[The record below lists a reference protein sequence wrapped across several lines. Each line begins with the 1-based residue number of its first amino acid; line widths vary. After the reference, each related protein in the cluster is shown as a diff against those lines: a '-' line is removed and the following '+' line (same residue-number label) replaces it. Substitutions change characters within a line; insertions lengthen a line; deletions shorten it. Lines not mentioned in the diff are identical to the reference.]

1 MRKFIP
7 VFLLWLSPFLALLS
21 IVSACSEN
29 EKYLAH
35 GTTEEENAQ
44 NITDTIAYMKIL
56 STWEQSEPVDSSKVV
71 LGGDSSVSW
80 YEVSF
85 DSEGEQYFA
94 FAPAEPGADSS
105 SIYIYK
111 KQNAVRLSLALG
123 ETKKTLTQ
131 ILSRDSLYAVAMDRL
146 DNSYAEGDESACRED
161 AESFEEDCEKADGE
175 FVDQLGLESC
185 MELHLVCTRKFIA
198 KVSAEEYLTNSA
210 AELKKRGE
218 EELGIDDSKDT
229 TAKKMGLEGK
239 LPWQY
244 LNADIEYGEVVDER
258 DGQVYKTVKMDS
270 AVWMAENLNYADSSA
285 TPSLLGKNWC
295 YGNEADSCTKYG
307 RLYTWAAAID
317 SVAIANDPENP
328 LTCGN
333 GTVCKNLEKVQGICM
348 DGWHLPSTKELHDV
362 EDQASAL
369 LPKVEVVDEG
379 EPDRVSNM
387 LRSATAWPYGSD
399 IFGFSLLPGG
409 YYLFDSDEFKNAG
422 EKAFFWSLDY
432 AEEYAWMFI
441 MYDDYTSW
449 ATGTHISVN
458 EKYMYAISVRC
469 VKD

>member
-111 KQNAVRLSLALG
+111 KQNAVRLSLAMG

-218 EELGIDDSKDT
+218 EELGVDDSKDT

-244 LNADIEYGEVVDER
+244 LNADIEYGEVLDER

-369 LPKVEVVDEG
+369 LPTIEVVDQG

-409 YYLFDSDEFKNAG
+409 YYLFDSNEFKDAG
-422 EKAFFWSLDY
+422 QKAFFWSLDY
-432 AEEYAWMFI
+432 AEEYASMFI

-449 ATGTHISVN
+449 ASGTHVAIN

>member
-7 VFLLWLSPFLALLS
+7 AFLLWLSPFLVLLA
-21 IVSACSEN
+21 VVAACSEN

-44 NITDTIAYMKIL
+44 NITDTVAYMKIL
-56 STWEQSEPVDSSKVV
+56 STWESEPVDSSKVV
-71 LGGDSSVSW
+71 MEGDSSVSW
-80 YEVSF
+80 YEVNF
-85 DSEGEQYFA
+85 DSEGEQYYA

-123 ETKKTLTQ
+123 ETRKTLTQ
-131 ILSRDSLYAVAMDRL
+131 ILSRDSLYAVATDWL
-146 DNSYAEGDESACRED
+146 DNSYAEDDESACRADFD
-161 AESFEEDCEKADGE
+161 AFAEDCEKDDGE
-175 FVDQLGLESC
+175 FVDQLGQESC
-185 MELHLVCTRKFIA
+185 TELHLVCTRKFIA
-198 KVSAEEYLTNSA
+198 KVVAEEYLANLA
-210 AELKKRGE
+210 ADLKKRGE
-218 EELGIDDSKDT
+218 EELGINSTKDT

-244 LNADIEYGEVVDER
+244 LNADVEYGEVVDER
-258 DGQVYKTVKMDS
+258 DGQVYKTVQMDS
-270 AVWMAENLNYADSSA
+270 AVWMAENLNYADSNA
-285 TPSLLGKNWC
+285 MPSLLGKSWC

-317 SVAIANDPENP
+317 SVALANDLENP
-328 LTCGN
+328 LICGN
-333 GTVCKNLEKVQGICM
+333 GTYCKDLEKVQGICM
-348 DGWHLPSTKELHDV
+348 DGWHLPTTKEMHDV

>member
-1 MRKFIP
+1 MRKFLP
-7 VFLLWLSPFLALLS
+7 VFLLWLFPFFAILS

-29 EKYLAH
+29 EKFLAH

-44 NITDTIAYMKIL
+44 NITDTVAYMEII
-56 STWEQSEPVDSSKVV
+56 STWEQSQPVDSSKVV
-71 LGGDSSVSW
+71 LEEDSSISW
-80 YEVSF
+80 YEVNF
-85 DSEGEQYFA
+85 DSEGERYCA

-111 KQNAVRLSLALG
+111 KQNALRLSLSLG

-131 ILSRDSLYAVAMDRL
+131 ILSRDSLYAVSTDRL
-146 DNSYAEGDESACRED
+146 DNSYADSDESACRADSE
-161 AESFEEDCEKADGE
+161 AFAEDCEDADGE
-175 FVDQLGLESC
+175 FVDQLGQGSC
-185 MELHLVCTRKFIA
+185 PELHLVCTRKFIA
-198 KVSAEEYLTNSA
+198 KVSAEEYLENSA
-210 AELKKRGE
+210 ADLKKRSE
-218 EELGIDDSKDT
+218 KELGINATKDT

-258 DGQVYKTVKMDS
+258 DGQVYKTVQMDS
-270 AVWMAENLNYADSSA
+270 AVWMAENLNYADSNA
-285 TPSLLGKNWC
+285 TPSLLGKSWC

-317 SVAIANDPENP
+317 SVAIAGDLDNP

-333 GTVCKNLEKVQGICM
+333 GTVCKDLEKVQGICM
-348 DGWHLPSTKELHDV
+348 DGWHLPTTKEMHDV

-369 LPKVEVVDEG
+369 LPTIEIVDQG

-409 YYLFDSDEFKNAG
+409 YYLFDSGEFKNAG